1 NQSIYYH
8 LSIQYIMAT
17 ATGNKFLH
25 FQYLPQYEVLYCSAT
40 SCQYCLLPGK
50 ALGRHLTEQH
60 DIKGLQ
66 KKQLLAWIDTLSLV
80 EPDKLRLLAASSPP
94 IPELPIHY
102 GFTCAIGNFES
113 YSELSA
119 KQKRLPGY
127 KRQSG
132 ENI

>member
-1 NQSIYYH
+1 
-8 LSIQYIMAT
+8 MM
-17 ATGNKFLH
+17 ATGNSFLY
-25 FQYLPQYEVLYCSAT
+25 FQYLPEYKVLYCSAT

-80 EPDKLRLLAASSPP
+80 EPDKLRLPVIGSLP

-102 GFTCAIGNFES
+102 GFTCAIGSSES
-113 YSELSA
+113 CFELSLS
-119 KQKRLPGY
+119 QKIVEVHLNRVHSWKGRDGT
-127 KRQSG
+127 KSW
-132 ENI
+132 